1 VIRLAWLFACVGAVV
16 CLLLIAAWKISSA
29 AQLWTISRAVAN
41 LMTVLWPASLGL
53 MAIHA
58 GSTTRDV
65 ILMYTILILVNAVL
79 YGLIGAVVGAFIRLR
94 QR

>member
-1 VIRLAWLFACVGAVV
+1 MIRLAGLFGCVGAAV
-16 CLLLIAAWKISSA
+16 CLLLIACWKMSSA
-29 AQLWTISRAVAN
+29 AQLWTISRAVVG

-65 ILMYTILILVNAVL
+65 ILVYTILILINAAL
-79 YGLIGAVVGAFIRLR
+79 YGL
-94 QR
+94 